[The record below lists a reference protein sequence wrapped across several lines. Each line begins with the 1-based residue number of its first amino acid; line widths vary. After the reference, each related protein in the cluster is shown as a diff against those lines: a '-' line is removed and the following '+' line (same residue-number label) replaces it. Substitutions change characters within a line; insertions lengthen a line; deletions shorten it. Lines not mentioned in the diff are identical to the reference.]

1 MDLATSWSTPLSLST
16 RSSASTCSSAST
28 RSEELVNT
36 QFHLFLDEIVIIGSC
51 GHGHSL
57 YLSTVSV
64 ALTKD
69 GAGSG
74 SVVSSETAVQEPVG
88 DDLKRNQM
96 ANAMRLR
103 SLGSRRVLV
112 KDTAFQTWY
121 TFLNYLYTDKS
132 SFLPLRL
139 AMPVGQSRASCTST
153 SSPDEPR
160 GVPAF
165 RHSRFHPRRARL
177 HPLCRSSWLTSTVQR
192 PCIRHHANDGQYLPV
207 VFFGLAKRPEMTT
220 I

>member
-36 QFHLFLDEIVIIGSC
+36 QFHLFLDEIS
-51 GHGHSL
+51 
-57 YLSTVSV
+57 STYFLDCDV